1 MSQDRGTQEEPP
13 ESSDVSLS
21 DEQLEAFEQGWGASV
36 MPDRDGWKV
45 QYFSIQH
52 FPKEPGDVFA
62 SFEEAVAAISDV
74 LPEVNSEAD
83 RARARKTLQERRR
96 RPARED
102 PSDPPSRP
110 TG

>member
-1 MSQDRGTQEEPP
+1 MSRDPGTEGEPTD
-13 ESSDVSLS
+13 SGDVSLS
-21 DEQLEAFEQGWGASV
+21 DEQLQAFEQGWGASI

-52 FPKEPGDVFA
+52 FAKEPGDVFA

-74 LPEVNSEAD
+74 LPVVNSEAD
-83 RARARKTLQERRR
+83 RARARKVLQGRRR
-96 RPARED
+96 RSAAGNRPD
-102 PSDPPSRP
+102 PSSEP